1 MVGGYEIYKFLF
13 PYTLHG
19 APLNVP
25 SDGHTVTHEDH
36 RVHEVGTMFELSKSF
51 VQRIL
56 SNYSTTFLI
65 YLFKMRRWIYMLIV
79 FHKAGDR
86 KSHGVRFE
94 AVSAAPVLFWM
105 KNNIRE
111 KIYWISQWYSGN
123 NHFDVYQIKHHNKF
137 REQSLFSRWG
147 GWKILGGVKK
157 IYVLELGRS
166 KL

>member
-13 PYTLHG
+13 PYPTYNLRNQVIAYKGVVKLYTVHHWTSH
-19 APLNVP
+19 PTDIP
-25 SDGHTVTHEDH
+25 SHMHEI
-36 RVHEVGTMFELSKSF
+36 GTMFELSKSF

-111 KIYWISQWYSGN
+111 KMHWISQWYSGN
-123 NHFDVYQIKHHNKF
+123 NHFDVYQIKT
-137 REQSLFSRWG
+137 S
-147 GWKILGGVKK
+147 
-157 IYVLELGRS
+157 
-166 KL
+166 